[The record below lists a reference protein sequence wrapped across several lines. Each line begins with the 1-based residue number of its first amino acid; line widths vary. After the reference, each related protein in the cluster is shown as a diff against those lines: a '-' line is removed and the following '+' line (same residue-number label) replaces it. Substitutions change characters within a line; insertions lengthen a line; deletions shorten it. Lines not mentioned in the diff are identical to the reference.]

1 MPTFTQIGSAVVVG
15 SGGQTTISFTT
26 IPSTYTDLVIKISA
40 RTNLGSSVVD
50 GLGVSFN
57 TGGTYTVRRLYG
69 AGSGT
74 PSSDTTNSAPF
85 TTASTATA
93 STFGNAEIYIPNY
106 AGSTAKSFSVD
117 GVSENN
123 ATAAYAGLMAGLWS
137 GTAAITQI
145 NLTSG
150 SAANFVEHTTAYL
163 YGVSNA

>member
-1 MPTFTQIGSAVVVG
+1 MPTFTLIQPAVVVG
-15 SGGQTTISFTT
+15 VLGATSIDFTA
-26 IPSTYTDLVIKISA
+26 IPATYTDLVIKISA
-40 RTNLGSSVVD
+40 RTTLGSSVVD
-50 GLGVSFN
+50 GLGISFN

-74 PSSDTTNSAPF
+74 PASDTTNSAPF
-85 TTASTATA
+85 TTASTATT

-137 GTAAITQI
+137 GTSAITSI
-145 NLTSG
+145 SLTSP
-150 SAANFVEHTTAYL
+150 SAANFVQYSTAYL